1 MNAWQRFGHLLS
13 EENRL
18 LGELGQAA
26 LVLTEALVQN
36 VPEQIELTERRL
48 EAARLLHTTAYS
60 ARMAMQKS
68 GFGGLTL
75 QQVCAYAPPALRR
88 EFYSLAHQITVRGV
102 ALRMT
107 VSNNKALILAGLERL
122 ARTVAIMQRAGSEQT
137 GTYRRRGIIPPPEGS
152 VIVSRRA

>member
-1 MNAWQRFGHLLS
+1 MNAWKRFGYLLS

-18 LGELGQAA
+18 LGELGQKALILTDA
-26 LVLTEALVQN
+26 LVAN
-36 VPEQIELTERRL
+36 VPEQIESAERHL
-48 EAARLLHTTAYS
+48 EAARLLHATAYN
-60 ARMAMQKS
+60 ARMSMQKS

-88 EFYSLAHQITVRGV
+88 EFYNLSHQITVRGI

-122 ARTVAIMQRAGSEQT
+122 ARTVAIMQRASTEQT
-137 GTYRRRGIIPPPEGS
+137 GTYKRRGIIPPPEGS
-152 VIVSRRA
+152 VLVSRRA